1 MGGDNYQKLSAVEN
15 TALGV
20 AAGTIEVTILQP
32 MLYCKNA
39 TQQGLPFSLD
49 PRVLY
54 RGLAVSIEKM
64 SIVTG
69 IQFPLTGLATS
80 MITGGQ
86 NRKLSATEQISS
98 GFIGGA
104 LSALACSPMELVL
117 IQQQRF

>member
-69 IQFPLTGLATS
+69 IQFPLTGLAAS
-80 MITGGQ
+80 VITNGH
-86 NRKLSATEQISS
+86 NHKLSATEQISS
-98 GFIGGA
+98 D
-104 LSALACSPMELVL
+104 LLRSPKELVL